1 LTDHIKK
8 LLEVTCPN
16 HAYPKRHKL
25 NGCTMMKNYMTSVCL
40 VKGKKPEEDPGGKAT
55 TPIPG
60 EEADMSIYSRPVP
73 HES

>member
-1 LTDHIKK
+1 
-8 LLEVTCPN
+8 
-16 HAYPKRHKL
+16 
-25 NGCTMMKNYMTSVCL
+25 MMKNYMTSVCL

>member
-1 LTDHIKK
+1 
-8 LLEVTCPN
+8 
-16 HAYPKRHKL
+16 
-25 NGCTMMKNYMTSVCL
+25 MMKNYMTSVCL

-73 HES
+73 HESWRKLKLIGWEVNVVTLASPE